1 MGSRW
6 YMVLRSFPWESVV
19 VAGEPLRGAVAEPG
33 EPERMVPLFSTLEAA
48 EAWGSHGDQIVEVV
62 MGENEVTHG

>member
-48 EAWGSHGDQIVEVV
+48 VAWGRPDDQIMEVV
-62 MGENEVTHG
+62 MGENEVTNG